1 MASIFTEILNGR
13 SPGRFIWADDR
24 VFAIL
29 TIEPRKPGHVLVIPR
44 IEVDRWSDLDEELAM
59 HIFRVGR
66 LIGLAQ
72 RDEWDADRVGV
83 MFEGYRV
90 PHAHLHVWPSW
101 TVYEYSHTGI
111 NRDPGTE
118 ALDEAFQRLR
128 ARMINHGHGKF
139 VPPLDWSIP
148 QPDAAQ

>member
-1 MASIFTEILNGR
+1 MASIFTEILNGH
-13 SPGRFIWADDR
+13 SPGRFVWADDR

-29 TIEPRKPGHVLVIPR
+29 TIEPRNPGHVLVIPR
-44 IEVDRWSDLDEELAM
+44 VEVDRWSDLDEELAL

-66 LIGLAQ
+66 HIGLAQ
-72 RDEWDADRVGV
+72 RDEWDADRVGL

-90 PHAHLHVWPSW
+90 PHAHLHIWPSW

-118 ALDEAFQRLR
+118 ALNESFGRLR
-128 ARMINHGHGKF
+128 SRLIDHGHGEF

-148 QPDAAQ
+148 LPNVAH

>member
-29 TIEPRKPGHVLVIPR
+29 TIEPRKPGHALVIPR

-66 LIGLAQ
+66 LIGL
-72 RDEWDADRVGV
+72 
-83 MFEGYRV
+83 
-90 PHAHLHVWPSW
+90 AHLHVWPSW

-128 ARMINHGHGKF
+128 ARMIDHGHGEF
-139 VPPLDWSIP
+139 VPGLDWSIP
-148 QPDAAQ
+148 QVNAAH

>member
-1 MASIFTEILNGR
+1 MVSIFTEILNGR
-13 SPGRFIWADDR
+13 SPGRFVWADDR

-44 IEVDRWSDLDEELAM
+44 IEVDRWSDLDEELAL

-72 RDEWDADRVGV
+72 RAEWSADRVGL

-111 NRDPGTE
+111 NRTPGTA
-118 ALDEAFQRLR
+118 ALDEAFVRLR
-128 ARMINHGHGKF
+128 NRMIEHGHGEW
-139 VPPLDWSIP
+139 VPGLDWSIP
-148 QPDAAQ
+148 SADAAH

>member
-128 ARMINHGHGKF
+128 ARMIDHGHGEF

>member
-44 IEVDRWSDLDEELAM
+44 IEVDRWSELDEDLAM

-72 RDEWDADRVGV
+72 REEWNADRIGL

-90 PHAHLHVWPSW
+90 PHAHLHIWPSW
-101 TVYEYSHTGI
+101 NVYEYSHTGI
-111 NRDPGTE
+111 NRFPGTE
-118 ALDEAFQRLR
+118 ALDDAFARLR
-128 ARMINHGHGKF
+128 RRMIDHGHGEF

-148 QPDAAQ
+148 LADAAH

>member
-128 ARMINHGHGKF
+128 ARMIDHGHGEF
-139 VPPLDWSIP
+139 VPPFDWSIP
-148 QPDAAQ
+148 QDNAAH